1 VTSTRRGLLAAGVG
15 LLAAPGVAAVTD
27 ATAAADD
34 GSEAIALAAAQRT
47 QLLALACDEAVLAG
61 PLLPAGTARTLVE
74 TLRDHARAHVAAL
87 RAAGARAGA
96 PPSGAAL
103 ERALAGQRI
112 PGRPGHLRG
121 ERDALNLLLD
131 VERVAIGAAYLA
143 LGTVHAPRTS
153 TLLAQLMASGAQH
166 EAALHEALHPGDI
179 AGAVRYGIVQGTR

>member
-1 VTSTRRGLLAAGVG
+1 VSSTRRGLLAAGAG
-15 LLAAPGVAAVTD
+15 LLAAPGVAAVTG

-34 GSEAIALAAAQRT
+34 GSDVAALAAPLRA

-61 PLLPAGTARTLVE
+61 RSLPAGVARTLVL

-87 RAAGARAGA
+87 RAAGARGGA
-96 PPSGAAL
+96 PPSGVSL
-103 ERALAGQRI
+103 ERALARDQI

-121 ERDALNLLLD
+121 ERDALNLLFD
-131 VERVAIGAAYLA
+131 VERIGIGAAYLA

-166 EAALHEALHPGDI
+166 EAALHEALHPGDV
-179 AGAVRYGIVQGTR
+179 AGAIQYGIVQGLR